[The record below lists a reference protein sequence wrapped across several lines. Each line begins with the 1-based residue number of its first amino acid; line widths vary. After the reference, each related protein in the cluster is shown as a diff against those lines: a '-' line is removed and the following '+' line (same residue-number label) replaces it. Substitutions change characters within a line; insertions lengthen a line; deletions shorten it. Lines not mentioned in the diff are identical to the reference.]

1 MFFFDKFLL
10 KHYIFFIKFFYY
22 KYIYYKREKFNQL
35 IISFIIFI
43 FFSLMNII
51 LKIFI
56 FKQI

>member
-43 FFSLMNII
+43 FFSNEYNLKNIYI
-51 LKIFI
+51 
-56 FKQI
+56 